1 MLILSLITYPHV
13 VPILD
18 FWGPYAKTV
27 SPAGGEVGVGM
38 KEWMKRMC
46 LAFEKHLFRGSVL
59 FFFFCLMQETVL
71 RSRYMI
77 WLSFYLE
84 RVRAH
89 RIKIIYHSCLHNHWP
104 TL

>member
-27 SPAGGEVGVGM
+27 SPAGGEVGGWD
-38 KEWMKRMC
+38 ERMDEAHVSRVRETS
-46 LAFEKHLFRGSVL
+46 LPRLGTL
-59 FFFFCLMQETVL
+59 FFFCLMQETVL

-89 RIKIIYHSCLHNHWP
+89 SIKIIYHSCLHNHWP